1 MVSLAEQQPRSLA
14 PLLTPEIVGQHLSV
28 STATVYRLI
37 ARGELR
43 ALQVGRQ
50 YRVEPEA
57 LEAYKEHRRAQ
68 AAITAT
74 REGADG

>member
-1 MVSLAEQQPRSLA
+1 MSLAEQQPWSLA

-37 ARGELR
+37 ARGELQ

-50 YRVEPEA
+50 YRVEPDA
-57 LEAYKEHRRAQ
+57 LEAYKERRRAQ
-68 AAITAT
+68 AGTTAT
-74 REGADG
+74 RDGADG